1 VTEPWTFT
9 GEPVGGSGGSGVT
22 LVEGSNFCISD
33 AVGDV
38 VVDRAQ
44 GLFVRDTRVLS
55 RWELTVDGSTPQV
68 LAVQQPEPY
77 TATFVSRLAP
87 RPGSAD
93 STVLVV
99 RHRHVGDGMREDLTV
114 RNTSAV
120 PMRCAVA
127 LEVEADFAD
136 LFEVKDGRAARDAAL
151 AARIAGPVLRLV
163 RERGGHEHGVELRA
177 DSGPVVTLH
186 ALQWTVDL
194 AGHGEWHAAVEVVPM
209 LDGVATEFRHPRGH
223 AVEHSVPARRL
234 QQWRANQ
241 PVVHTGSPDLAAALR
256 RSVADLGSL
265 RIYEPSDPQRPV
277 VAAGAPWYMA
287 LFGRDSLITSWMVL
301 PFDTTL
307 AVGTLQTLAEHQGV
321 TTDPRSEEEP
331 GRILHEI
338 RFGPA
343 TRDGSGGPPV
353 YYGTADATAL
363 FVMLVGELARW
374 TGVDDTVAA
383 LLPSV
388 DRALAWIGEHG
399 DRDRDGFVEYERA
412 GPEGL
417 VNQGWK
423 DSWDGIN
430 HADGRLARPPI
441 ALAEVQGYC
450 YAAFVARSQLA
461 ETLDDTISALFW
473 AERAATL
480 KARFNESFWLPE
492 RGWYAVGLD
501 ADKAPVD
508 ALTSNIGHCLWT
520 GIVDEDRAASVAEHL
535 LSPQL
540 FTGWGVRTLSSAMG
554 AYNPM
559 SYHNGSVWPHDSAL
573 CAAGL
578 MRYGFLD
585 HAQRIAV
592 GLVEASAHFGH
603 RLPELFCGFPRS
615 EFAVP
620 VRYPSSCSPQA
631 WAAATPVSLLRTVL
645 RLDPDVPRHRVTCSP
660 AVPGAF
666 QPLHVSG
673 VRIGTATVTIDA
685 AAGSEWRVEGIED
698 AALDL
703 VSPERP

>member
-1 VTEPWTFT
+1 MVEAWTFS
-9 GEPVGGSGGSGVT
+9 GEPVGGAGGSGVT

-33 AVGDV
+33 AAGDV
-38 VVDRAQ
+38 FADRAQ
-44 GLFVRDTRVLS
+44 GLFVRDTRVVS
-55 RWELTVDGSTPQV
+55 RWELTVDGATPQV
-68 LAVQQPEPY
+68 LAVQQQEPY

-87 RPGSAD
+87 RPGLAD

-99 RHRHVGDGMREDLTV
+99 RRRHVGDGMREDLTV

-120 PMRCAVA
+120 PAQCVIV

-136 LFEVKDGRAARDAAL
+136 LFEVKDGRASQEVAL
-151 AARIAGPVLRLV
+151 SAQVSGNVLRLV
-163 RERGGHEHGVELRA
+163 RARSGHEHGVEIRA
-177 DSGPVVTLH
+177 DGEPVVSLH
-186 ALQWTVDL
+186 AMQWAVDL
-194 AGHGEWHAAVEVVPM
+194 GGHDEWHATIEVIPM

-223 AVEHSVPARRL
+223 PVEHSVPARRL

-241 PVVHTGSPDLAAALR
+241 PVVHTGSADLAAALR
-256 RSVADLGSL
+256 RSVVDLGSL
-265 RIYEPSDPQRPV
+265 RIYEPSDPERPV
-277 VAAGAPWYMA
+277 VAAGAPWFMA

-301 PFDTTL
+301 PFDTSL
-307 AVGTLQTLAEHQGV
+307 ALGTLQTLAEHQGV
-321 TTDPRSEEEP
+321 TTDPRSEEQP

-343 TRDGSGGPPV
+343 TRADVGGPTV

-374 TGVDDTVAA
+374 TGVDERVAA

-388 DRALAWIGEHG
+388 DRALAWIGDHG

-412 GPEGL
+412 SAEGL

-423 DSWDGIN
+423 DSWDGVN
-430 HADGRLARPPI
+430 HADGRIAQAPI
-441 ALAEVQGYC
+441 ALAEVQAYC

-461 ETLDDTISALFW
+461 ETLDDTISALHW
-473 AERAATL
+473 AGRAAEL
-480 KARFNESFWLPE
+480 KARFNEMFWLPD
-492 RGWYAVGLD
+492 RGWYAIGLD
-501 ADKAPVD
+501 ADKAPID

-520 GIVDEDRAASVAEHL
+520 GIVDEDRAASVADHL
-535 LSPQL
+535 LSPEM

-578 MRYGFLD
+578 MRYGFVD
-585 HAQRIAV
+585 HAQRVAT
-592 GLVEASAHFGH
+592 GLIEASSHFGH
-603 RLPELFCGFPRS
+603 RLPELFCGFSRS
-615 EFAVP
+615 EFPTP

-645 RLDPDVPRHRVTCSP
+645 RLDPDVPRRRVSCSP
-660 AVPGAF
+660 AVPTAF
-666 QPLHVSG
+666 EPLHVSG
-673 VRIGTATVTIDA
+673 VRIGPATVTIDA
-685 AAGSEWRVEGIED
+685 AVSGWRVGGVED
-698 AALDL
+698 AAMAL
-703 VSPERP
+703 VQPTP